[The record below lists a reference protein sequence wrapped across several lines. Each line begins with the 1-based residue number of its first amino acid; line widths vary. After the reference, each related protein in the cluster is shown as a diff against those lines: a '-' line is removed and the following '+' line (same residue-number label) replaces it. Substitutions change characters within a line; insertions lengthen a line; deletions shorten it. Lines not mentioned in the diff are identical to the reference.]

1 LRALRYDG
9 FWEFVRKLFFCKGL
23 DEFCVRVQAGS
34 IVMSQARDELAQ
46 LGRE

>member
-1 LRALRYDG
+1 MVSGYLFVSCFAVG
-9 FWEFVRKLFFCKGL
+9 FRGG
-23 DEFCVRVQAGS
+23 RVQAGS